1 MPHLRLHG
9 PPPELALPSRSDS
22 QDFSEGSTSEVSAS
36 TPVSADFS
44 EHTPPSSSS
53 SSTHSSPRLRYIP
66 PMAER
71 RTVHQQATAGF
82 TGLNNPILL
91 PPIPNEN
98 SWQIPSYIMTAINNS
113 QFNGRD
119 DEDAPAHF
127 ARLTRICG
135 TFNLQGATN
144 DAIFLQLFR
153 FSLAGRAA
161 TWLDSHPPGTF
172 ITWASLRDAFLKKY
186 FPPAKAARLRDEI
199 HSFRMAPDEPYYLSW
214 ERFQNLLSR
223 CSQHGLSEW
232 ALVEKFYNGLTY
244 ETCARFDTSAG
255 GHLMG
260 KRDVAECNDLFESFA
275 QAEYEQRSSNRNS
288 TPIASSSSSTRGVH
302 HVNVDTSVAAALE
315 FLAKDVK
322 DLKMRV
328 DRCEIC
334 RGGHAT
340 SECLVSQEQ
349 ANYLGGQGRFGHS
362 YNPGWGNSQHSQPY
376 RSSGN
381 PPGFHSGHN
390 QGHNSAPSG
399 SNQGSTSGAGGGL
412 GRIEELLTQLVAKD
426 ATTQKILHEHDV
438 LLKNQQ
444 SAFLDL
450 QRTVGDIAKRL
461 DERPQGQFPGQ
472 PQTNPNAHVK
482 AVITRSGGG
491 RGEVFTPPV
500 LVEVEENERGF
511 PPVDEVEEESVDEE
525 IEMETPGRVLPRLV
539 PASTALNSESPV
551 EKPAVG
557 KPVMFRPTTEIDL
570 TRVPYPA
577 RLTNQKHA
585 KEYGHFLDMFK
596 QLKINLPFI
605 EALQHIPK
613 YVKFLKELLKGKDRL
628 GEVSNVPLS
637 AGCSAVILNKLPEK
651 LADPGMF
658 TIPCL
663 FGDDV
668 KRYALA
674 DSGASINLMPYSLYE
689 KLALAKLES
698 PLPEVYYTVSQLVV
712 AYQLN
717 LPEFVCTYKFTI
729 TLATI
734 IVNLSYTV
742 ILVHSIS
749 SYLTISGSKFCFLR
763 VDTKVTILKHAS
775 FDWVY
780 TQERG
785 WKKAFD
791 LSWIVL

>member
-1 MPHLRLHG
+1 MPHLRSHG
-9 PPPELALPSRSDS
+9 PPPELSLPSRSDS
-22 QDFSEGSTSEVSAS
+22 RDFSEGSTSEVSAS
-36 TPVSADFS
+36 TPIFADFS
-44 EHTPPSSSS
+44 EHTSS
-53 SSTHSSPRLRYIP
+53 SSTHSSPRFHFVP
-66 PMAER
+66 PMAAR

-82 TGLNNPILL
+82 TGLNNPITM
-91 PPIPNEN
+91 PNITNEN

-119 DEDAPAHF
+119 DEDAPAHL

-135 TFNLQGATN
+135 TFKLQGATN
-144 DAIFLQLFR
+144 DAIFLQRFP
-153 FSLAGRAA
+153 FSLSGRAA

-172 ITWASLRDAFLKKY
+172 TTWASLRDAFLKKY

-199 HSFRMAPDEPYYLSW
+199 HSFRMAPDEPYYLAW

-244 ETCARFDTSAG
+244 ETRARFDTSAG

-260 KRDVAECNDLFESFA
+260 KRDVADCNDLFESFA

-288 TPIASSSSSTRGVH
+288 TPITSSSSSMRGVH
-302 HVNVDTSVAAALE
+302 HVNTDTSVAAALE
-315 FLAKDVK
+315 SLARDVK

-340 SECLVSQEQ
+340 SE
-349 ANYLGGQGRFGHS
+349 YLGQGQ
-362 YNPGWGNSQHSQPY
+362 
-376 RSSGN
+376 
-381 PPGFHSGHN
+381 
-390 QGHNSAPSG
+390 PSG
-399 SNQGSTSGAGGGL
+399 SSGSSLSGNGGL

-450 QRTVGDIAKRL
+450 QRT
-461 DERPQGQFPGQ
+461 
-472 PQTNPNAHVK
+472 
-482 AVITRSGGG
+482 AVTTRFGGG
-491 RGEVFTPPV
+491 RGEVFIPPV
-500 LVEVEENERGF
+500 LVEVEESERLV
-511 PPVDEVEEESVDEE
+511 PPVDLDEEEPVDEE
-525 IEMETPGRVLPRLV
+525 IEMETPGRVPPRLV
-539 PASTALNSESPV
+539 PASTAPNSESPV

-585 KEYGHFLDMFK
+585 KEYGHFLDMFR

-605 EALQHIPK
+605 EALQRIPK

-628 GEVSNVPLS
+628 GEVANVPLS

-668 KRYALA
+668 RRYALA

-689 KLALAKLES
+689 KLALGDLS
-698 PLPEVYYTVSQLVV
+698 PTRMTLSLVDRSV
-712 AYQLN
+712 KCPRGILKN
-717 LPEFVCTYKFTI
+717 VLVKVDKFMFPMDFVVMDME
-729 TLATI
+729 A
-734 IVNLSYTV
+734 
-742 ILVHSIS
+742 
-749 SYLTISGSKFCFLR
+749 
-763 VDTKVTILKHAS
+763 DTKVPIILGRPFLRTAKAIIDAYEGKLTFRVGDESVCLKIAKSMRADGELVHQVDGVNLVSDEVSVAEVMGEGPWDVS
-775 FDWVY
+775 D
-780 TQERG
+780 RG
-785 WKKAFD
+785 HEVIVREEILFGSSH
-791 LSWIVL
+791 LSGGL

>member
-1 MPHLRLHG
+1 MPHLRSHG
-9 PPPELALPSRSDS
+9 PPPELSLPSRSDS
-22 QDFSEGSTSEVSAS
+22 RDFSEGSTSEVSIS
-36 TPVSADFS
+36 TPISVDLS
-44 EHTPPSSSS
+44 EHTPSSSS
-53 SSTHSSPRLRYIP
+53 TFSTHSSPRVP
-66 PMAER
+66 FDPQMAAR

-98 SWQIPSYIMTAINNS
+98 SWQIPSYIMNAINNA
-113 QFNGRD
+113 QFSGRD
-119 DEDAPAHF
+119 DEDAPAHL
-127 ARLTRICG
+127 AKLTRICG

-144 DAIFLQLFR
+144 DAIFLQLFP
-153 FSLAGRAA
+153 FSLSGRAA
-161 TWLDSHPPGTF
+161 TWLDSHPPGSFT
-172 ITWASLRDAFLKKY
+172 TWVSLRDAFLKKY

-199 HSFRMAPDEPYYLSW
+199 HSFRMAPDEPYYLAW

-244 ETCARFDTSAG
+244 ETRARFDTSAG

-275 QAEYEQRSSNRNS
+275 QAEHEQRSSNRNS

-315 FLAKDVK
+315 SLARDVK
-322 DLKMRV
+322 ELKMRV

-349 ANYLGGQGRFGHS
+349 ANFVGGQGRFGQSH
-362 YNPGWGNSQHSQPY
+362 NPGWGNSQNQTY

-381 PPGFHSGHN
+381 PPGFHHSYSQN
-390 QGHNSAPSG
+390 QGQGQPSG
-399 SNQGSTSGAGGGL
+399 SSGSTSGSGSGL

-482 AVITRSGGG
+482 AVTTRSGGG
-491 RGEVFTPPV
+491 RGEVFIPPV
-500 LVEVEENERGF
+500 LVEVEESERVI
-511 PPVDEVEEESVDEE
+511 PPVDVDEEEPVDEE
-525 IEMETPGRVLPRLV
+525 IEMEIPGRVQMRLV
-539 PASTALNSESPV
+539 PASTAPNSESPV
-551 EKPAVG
+551 EKLVVG
-557 KPVMFRPTTEIDL
+557 KKPVMCKPTPEIDL

-585 KEYGHFLDMFK
+585 KEYGHFLDMFR
-596 QLKINLPFI
+596 QLKINLPLI
-605 EALQHIPK
+605 DVLQRIPK
-613 YVKFLKELLKGKDRL
+613 YAKFLKELLKSKDRL
-628 GEVSNVPLS
+628 GEVANVPLS

-668 KRYALA
+668 RRYALA
-674 DSGASINLMPYSLYE
+674 DSGASINLMPHSLYE
-689 KLALAKLES
+689 KLALGDLS
-698 PLPEVYYTVSQLVV
+698 PTRMTLSLADRSVANSMRAGGELVHRM
-712 AYQLN
+712 
-717 LPEFVCTYKFTI
+717 EG
-729 TLATI
+729 
-734 IVNLSYTV
+734 V
-742 ILVHSIS
+742 ILASDDVGVHEVVGGGPWDVGDCGLDEIVGEEIS
-749 SYLTISGSKFCFLR
+749 LDPPI
-763 VDTKVTILKHAS
+763 
-775 FDWVY
+775 
-780 TQERG
+780 
-785 WKKAFD
+785 
-791 LSWIVL
+791 

>member
-1 MPHLRLHG
+1 
-9 PPPELALPSRSDS
+9 
-22 QDFSEGSTSEVSAS
+22 
-36 TPVSADFS
+36 
-44 EHTPPSSSS
+44 
-53 SSTHSSPRLRYIP
+53 
-66 PMAER
+66 MAEH

-98 SWQIPSYIMTAINNS
+98 S
-113 QFNGRD
+113 
-119 DEDAPAHF
+119 
-127 ARLTRICG
+127 LTRICG

-144 DAIFLQLFR
+144 DAIFLQFFP

-161 TWLDSHPPGTF
+161 NWLDSHPPGTF
-172 ITWASLRDAFLKKY
+172 TTWASLRDAFLKKF

-199 HSFRMAPDEPYYLSW
+199 HSFRMAPDEPYYLAW
-214 ERFQNLLSR
+214 ERFKNLLSR

-244 ETCARFDTSAG
+244 ETRARFDTFAG

-275 QAEYEQRSSNRNS
+275 QAEYEQRSANRNS
-288 TPIASSSSSTRGVH
+288 TPITTSSSSTRGIH

-315 FLAKDVK
+315 SLAKDVR

-340 SECLVSQEQ
+340 SECL
-349 ANYLGGQGRFGHS
+349 
-362 YNPGWGNSQHSQPY
+362 NSQSF

-381 PPGFHSGHN
+381 PPGFHSGYPQN
-390 QGHNSAPSG
+390 QGHSGSQAPSG
-399 SNQGSTSGAGGGL
+399 SGSGSTSGGGSSMC
-412 GRIEELLTQLVAKD
+412 RIEELLTQLVAKD

-461 DERPQGQFPGQ
+461 DERPQGQFSGQ

-482 AVITRSGGG
+482 AVTTRSGIGG
-491 RGEVFTPPV
+491 GEVFIPPV
-500 LVEVEENERGF
+500 LVEVEESERLV
-511 PPVDEVEEESVDEE
+511 PPVDLDEEEPVDEE
-525 IEMETPGRVLPRLV
+525 IEMETPGRVPPRLV
-539 PASTALNSESPV
+539 PASTAPNSESPV

-557 KPVMFRPTTEIDL
+557 KPVMFKPTSGIDL
-570 TRVPYPA
+570 SRVPYPA

-585 KEYGHFLDMFK
+585 KQYGHFLDMFK
-596 QLKINLPFI
+596 QLNINLPFI

-613 YVKFLKELLKGKDRL
+613 YVKYLKELLKSKDRL
-628 GEVSNVPLS
+628 GEVANTPVS

-663 FGDDV
+663 FGDDF
-668 KRYALA
+668 KRRALA

-689 KLALAKLES
+689 KLALGDLS
-698 PLPEVYYTVSQLVV
+698 PTRM
-712 AYQLN
+712 
-717 LPEFVCTYKFTI
+717 
-729 TLATI
+729 TLSLADRS
-734 IVNLSYTV
+734 VKCPQ
-742 ILVHSIS
+742 
-749 SYLTISGSKFCFLR
+749 G
-763 VDTKVTILKHAS
+763 ILKNVLVKVDRFVFPVDFVVMDMEADTS
-775 FDWVY
+775 VEGVDSVSDDVGLNEVIREGPWDVGDRGSDLIAGEEVLNQFDAIKMNWSH
-780 TQERG
+780 Q
-785 WKKAFD
+785 K
-791 LSWIVL
+791 LSGKMTPSRHTTPTGPSVALHYRFGQNAGQTSVAVRDGHLRICREF

>member
-1 MPHLRLHG
+1 MPHLRSHG
-9 PPPELALPSRSDS
+9 PPPELCLPSRSDS
-22 QDFSEGSTSEVSAS
+22 RDFSEGSTSEVSAS
-36 TPVSADFS
+36 TPISADFS
-44 EHTPPSSSS
+44 EHTPSSS
-53 SSTHSSPRLRYIP
+53 SSTHSSPCFHFVP
-66 PMAER
+66 PMAAR

-82 TGLNNPILL
+82 TGLNNPITP

-98 SWQIPSYIMTAINNS
+98 SWQIPSYIMTVINNA
-113 QFNGRD
+113 QFSGRD
-119 DEDAPAHF
+119 DEDAPTHL

-135 TFNLQGATN
+135 TFNLQGATE
-144 DAIFLQLFR
+144 DAIFMHLFP
-153 FSLAGRAA
+153 FSLSGRAA

-172 ITWASLRDAFLKKY
+172 TTWASLRDAFLKKY

-199 HSFRMAPDEPYYLSW
+199 HSFRMAPDEPYYLGW

-223 CSQHGLSEW
+223 CSQHGLSDW
-232 ALVEKFYNGLTY
+232 ALVVKFYNGLTY
-244 ETCARFDTSAG
+244 ETRARFDTSAG

-260 KRDVAECNDLFESFA
+260 KRDVSECTDIFESFA

-315 FLAKDVK
+315 SLARDVK

-340 SECLVSQEQ
+340 SECLVGQEQ
-349 ANYLGGQGRFGHS
+349 ANFVGGQGR
-362 YNPGWGNSQHSQPY
+362 YPQ
-376 RSSGN
+376 
-381 PPGFHSGHN
+381 N
-390 QGHNSAPSG
+390 QGQGQPSG
-399 SNQGSTSGAGGGL
+399 SSGSTSGASGGL

-438 LLKNQQ
+438 FLKNQQ
-444 SAFLDL
+444 SAFLNL

-461 DERPQGQFPGQ
+461 DERLQGQFPGQ

-482 AVITRSGGG
+482 AVTTRSGGG
-491 RGEVFTPPV
+491 GGEVFIPPV
-500 LVEVEENERGF
+500 LMEVEESERLV
-511 PPVDEVEEESVDEE
+511 PPVDLDEEEPVDEE
-525 IEMETPGRVLPRLV
+525 IEMETPGRVPPRLV
-539 PASTALNSESPV
+539 PASTAPNSESP
-551 EKPAVG
+551 VG
-557 KPVMFRPTTEIDL
+557 KPVMFKPTSEIDL

-585 KEYGHFLDMFK
+585 KEYGHFLDMFR

-613 YVKFLKELLKGKDRL
+613 YVKFLKELLKGKDHL
-628 GEVSNVPLS
+628 GEVANVPLS
-637 AGCSAVILNKLPEK
+637 AGCSAVVLNKLPEK

-668 KRYALA
+668 RRYALA

-689 KLALAKLES
+689 KLALGDLS
-698 PLPEVYYTVSQLVV
+698 PTRM
-712 AYQLN
+712 
-717 LPEFVCTYKFTI
+717 
-729 TLATI
+729 TLSLADRS
-734 IVNLSYTV
+734 VKCPR
-742 ILVHSIS
+742 
-749 SYLTISGSKFCFLR
+749 G
-763 VDTKVTILKHAS
+763 ILKN
-775 FDWVY
+775 
-780 TQERG
+780 
-785 WKKAFD
+785 
-791 LSWIVL
+791 VLVKVDKFMFPVDFVVMDMDADTAVPIILGGHSCAPPRLL

>member
-1 MPHLRLHG
+1 MPHLRSHG
-9 PPPELALPSRSDS
+9 PPPELSLPSRSDS
-22 QDFSEGSTSEVSAS
+22 RDFSEGSTSEVSIS
-36 TPVSADFS
+36 TPISVDLS
-44 EHTPPSSSS
+44 EHTPSSSS
-53 SSTHSSPRLRYIP
+53 TSSTHSSPRVP
-66 PMAER
+66 FDPQMAAR

-98 SWQIPSYIMTAINNS
+98 SWQIPSYIMNAINNA
-113 QFNGRD
+113 QFSGRD
-119 DEDAPAHF
+119 DEDAPAHL
-127 ARLTRICG
+127 AKLTRICG

-144 DAIFLQLFR
+144 DAIFLQLFP
-153 FSLAGRAA
+153 FSLSGRAA

-172 ITWASLRDAFLKKY
+172 TTWVSLRDAFLKKY

-199 HSFRMAPDEPYYLSW
+199 HSFRMAPDEPYYLAW
-214 ERFQNLLSR
+214 EMFQNLLSR

-244 ETCARFDTSAG
+244 ETRARFDTSAG

-288 TPIASSSSSTRGVH
+288 TPITSSSSSLRGVH
-302 HVNVDTSVAAALE
+302 HVNTDTSVAAALE
-315 FLAKDVK
+315 ALARDVK

-349 ANYLGGQGRFGHS
+349 ANFVGGQGRFGQSH
-362 YNPGWGNSQHSQPY
+362 NPGWGNSQNQTY

-381 PPGFHSGHN
+381 PPGFHHSYSQN
-390 QGHNSAPSG
+390 QGQGQPSG
-399 SNQGSTSGAGGGL
+399 STGSTSGAGGGL

-482 AVITRSGGG
+482 AVTTRSGGG
-491 RGEVFTPPV
+491 RGEVFMPPV
-500 LVEVEENERGF
+500 LVEVEESERVI
-511 PPVDEVEEESVDEE
+511 PPVDVDEEEPVDEE
-525 IEMETPGRVLPRLV
+525 IEMETPGRVQPRLV
-539 PASTALNSESPV
+539 PASTAPNSESPV
-551 EKPAVG
+551 EKPVVG
-557 KPVMFRPTTEIDL
+557 KKPVMCKPTPEIDL

-585 KEYGHFLDMFK
+585 KEYGHFLDMFR
-596 QLKINLPFI
+596 QLKINLPLI
-605 EALQHIPK
+605 DVLQRIPK
-613 YVKFLKELLKGKDRL
+613 YAKFLKELLKSKDSL
-628 GEVSNVPLS
+628 VGVANVPLS

-668 KRYALA
+668 RRYALA
-674 DSGASINLMPYSLYE
+674 DSGASINLMPHSLYE
-689 KLALAKLES
+689 KLALGDLS
-698 PLPEVYYTVSQLVV
+698 PTRMTL
-712 AYQLN
+712 
-717 LPEFVCTYKFTI
+717 
-729 TLATI
+729 TLADRS
-734 IVNLSYTV
+734 VKCPR
-742 ILVHSIS
+742 
-749 SYLTISGSKFCFLR
+749 G
-763 VDTKVTILKHAS
+763 ILKN
-775 FDWVY
+775 
-780 TQERG
+780 
-785 WKKAFD
+785 
-791 LSWIVL
+791 VLVKVDKFVFPVDFVVMDMEADTEFSRFS